1 MLIYVNGYIDTEE
14 GWTDSQYLREHLEYL
29 FMEYLQSEGISF
41 KIEEWKVIE
50 NDNRHNGE

>member
-1 MLIYVNGYIDTEE
+1 MLIQVNGCIETEE
-14 GWTDSQYLREHLEYL
+14 GWTDPKYLREHLEYL

>member
-14 GWTDSQYLREHLEYL
+14 GWTDPSYLREHLEYL

>member
-41 KIEEWKVIE
+41 KIGEWKVIE
-50 NDNRHNGE
+50 NDNRHEGQ

>member
-1 MLIYVNGYIDTEE
+1 MLIQVNGYIDAEE
-14 GWTDSQYLREHLEYL
+14 GWTDPKYLREHLEYL